1 MDYIPN
7 QRRMK
12 MKEYRVKVTVR
23 NNLLLSAIEE
33 AGYKT
38 QAEFARSAD
47 IKESQVT
54 ALVGLRTCPIT
65 DDGSFTQ
72 LAKTIMEVLGACP
85 TDLWTNEQLSMRL
98 KHNTA
103 QGAISK
109 TELLPALGMNP
120 IDLLEFAFPD
130 DLVEKQQNKQVIE
143 SVLDTLTPRE
153 SKIIKLRFGIGNVE
167 NEGETLETIGKMFD
181 LTREGIRAIE
191 AKALKKLRHSS
202 RSYTL
207 RKLT

>member
-1 MDYIPN
+1 
-7 QRRMK
+7 

-47 IKESQVT
+47 IKESHVT

-103 QGAISK
+103 QGEMSR

-120 IDLLEFAFPD
+120 IDLLEFKFPD
-130 DLVEKQQNKQVIE
+130 DVAEQKQNKQAIE
-143 SVLDTLTPRE
+143 NVLDTLTPRE
-153 SKIIKLRFGIGNVE
+153 AKIIKLRFGIGNVE

-181 LTREGIRAIE
+181 LTKTRIGQIE
-191 AKALKKLRHSS
+191 AEALKKLRHSS
-202 RSYTL
+202 RSYAL

>member
-1 MDYIPN
+1 
-7 QRRMK
+7 

-47 IKESQVT
+47 IKESHVT

-103 QGAISK
+103 QGEMSR
-109 TELLPALGMNP
+109 TELLPALGMSP
-120 IDLLEFAFPD
+120 IDLLEFKFPD
-130 DLVEKQQNKQVIE
+130 DVAEQQQNKQVIE
-143 SVLDTLTPRE
+143 NVLDTLTLRE

-181 LTREGIRAIE
+181 LTRTRIAQIE
-191 AKALKKLRHSS
+191 AKALRKLRHYS
-202 RSYTL
+202 RSDEL
-207 RKLT
+207 RRLTQD